1 MKVHQLANSVQQ
13 EHTLNL
19 EHQLVQNV
27 LKVNIQRL
35 EVQHVHLVV
44 REHIQLEVHQ
54 VVLHVTVFVVHAIT
68 QMENVQVAKKDIIY
82 QMDNV

>member
-1 MKVHQLANSVQQ
+1 MKELQVANSVWQEPTHSLDHQRVQSVQQ
-13 EHTLNL
+13 EH
-19 EHQLVQNV
+19 
-27 LKVNIQRL
+27 IQRL

-44 REHIQLEVHQ
+44 REHIQLEEHQ
-54 VVLHVTVFVVHAIT
+54 VVLHVTVFVFHAIT